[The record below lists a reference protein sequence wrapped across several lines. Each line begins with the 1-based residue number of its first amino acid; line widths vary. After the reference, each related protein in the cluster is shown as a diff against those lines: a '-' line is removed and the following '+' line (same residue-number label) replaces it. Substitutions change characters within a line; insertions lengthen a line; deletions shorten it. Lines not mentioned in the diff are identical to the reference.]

1 MKYNKKIKALN
12 LFFCILL
19 IFLIYLLIHQ
29 FGLINDKKNKVPTGN
44 VDIID
49 IDGDNI
55 TNDIN
60 ENPNNNNIDK
70 NKLDNNFIVKD
81 NYTIWSNKR
90 LRIFSNQAYE
100 YFSKIAPGVSNSYD
114 FVIKNNNDFPVL
126 VDISMK
132 EVNPYS
138 INMEYKLRSEN
149 SFLAGS
155 SFKYV
160 SVNKLSQKNIYLKAH
175 SSKLY
180 SLDWKW
186 IDSYN
191 DTEIGE
197 AVDANY
203 KLLVYVG
210 ANQK

>member
-29 FGLINDKKNKVPTGN
+29 FGLINDKKNKVSTGN

-60 ENPNNNNIDK
+60 ENPNNNIDK

-100 YFSKIAPGVSNSYD
+100 YVSKIAPGVSNSYD

-160 SVNKLSQKNIYLKAH
+160 SVKELSQKNIYLKAH

-186 IDSYN
+186 IDSDN

-197 AVDANY
+197 AVNANY

>member
-60 ENPNNNNIDK
+60 ENPNNNIDK
-70 NKLDNNFIVKD
+70 NKLDNNFIVED

-160 SVNKLSQKNIYLKAH
+160 SVKELSQKNIYLKAH

-186 IDSYN
+186 IDSDN

-197 AVDANY
+197 AVNANY

>member
-60 ENPNNNNIDK
+60 ENPNNNIDK

-160 SVNKLSQKNIYLKAH
+160 SVKKLSQKNIYLKAH

-186 IDSYN
+186 IDSDN

-197 AVDANY
+197 AVNANY

>member
-60 ENPNNNNIDK
+60 ENPNNNIDK
-70 NKLDNNFIVKD
+70 NKLDNNFIVED

-138 INMEYKLRSEN
+138 INMEYKLKSEN

-160 SVNKLSQKNIYLKAH
+160 SVKKLSQKNIYLKAH

-186 IDSYN
+186 IDSDN

>member
-49 IDGDNI
+49 INDDNI

-60 ENPNNNNIDK
+60 ENPNNNIDK

-160 SVNKLSQKNIYLKAH
+160 SVKELSQKNIYLKAH

>member
-29 FGLINDKKNKVPTGN
+29 FGLINDKKTKVPTGN

-60 ENPNNNNIDK
+60 ENPNNNIDK

-149 SFLAGS
+149 YFLAGS

-160 SVNKLSQKNIYLKAH
+160 SVKELSQKNIYLKAH

-186 IDSYN
+186 IDSDN

-197 AVDANY
+197 AVNANY

>member
-60 ENPNNNNIDK
+60 ENPNNNIDK

-160 SVNKLSQKNIYLKAH
+160 SVKELSQKNIYLKAH

-186 IDSYN
+186 IDSDN